1 VDRAKQLIASEFEPV
16 TWAAC
21 WKYVAEDRSAADVAE
36 ELGIS
41 SNAVRVAKCR
51 VLKRLRDELAG
62 LLE

>member
-1 VDRAKQLIASEFEPV
+1 M
-16 TWAAC
+16 
-21 WKYVAEDRSAADVAE
+21 YVAEDRSAIEVAA

-41 SNAVRVAKCR
+41 PNAVRVAKCR